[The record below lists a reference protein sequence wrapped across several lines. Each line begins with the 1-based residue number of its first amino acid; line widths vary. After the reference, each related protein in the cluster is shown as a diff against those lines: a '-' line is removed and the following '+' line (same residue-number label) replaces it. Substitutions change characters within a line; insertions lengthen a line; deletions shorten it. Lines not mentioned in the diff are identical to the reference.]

1 MRTLMLLVAV
11 FVWTG
16 SLLSAEDP
24 MIGTW
29 KLNFAK
35 SRFPATSRPS
45 NFKEAI
51 TVFREIENELV
62 EKVSTETQKDGK
74 TVVARSTAPKSGGFV
89 TYQEGDPAP
98 GTSLLRVVIDP
109 YTMYD
114 VHLVNGKQVLLRKAT
129 ISQDLKT
136 YTLEIKYKDAQG
148 TPVEILLLYEKQ

>member
-35 SRFPATSRPS
+35 SRFPATSRAA
-45 NFKEAI
+45 NFKEGI
-51 TVFREIENELV
+51 TVIREIENELV
-62 EKVSTETQKDGK
+62 EKVSTEIQKDGK
-74 TVVARSTAPKSGGFV
+74 TVVARSTVPKSGGFW
-89 TYQEGDPAP
+89 TYQEGGPAQ
-98 GTSLLRVVIDP
+98 GTSIWVVIDP

-148 TPVEILLLYEKQ
+148 TPVDMLLFYERQ